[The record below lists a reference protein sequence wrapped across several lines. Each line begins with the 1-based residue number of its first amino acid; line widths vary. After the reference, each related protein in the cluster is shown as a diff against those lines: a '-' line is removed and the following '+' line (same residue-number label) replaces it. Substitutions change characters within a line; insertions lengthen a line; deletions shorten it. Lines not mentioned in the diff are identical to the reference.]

1 MSLVTRHSSLP
12 LIYIAAFLRS
22 LGIGLTGV
30 ILGVYVARAGFSAT
44 VIGMVISA
52 GLAGAAVATLLV
64 SLRADQ
70 LGRRLTLIGL
80 SLLSA
85 IGGLGFA
92 FTGSA
97 LSIILLAFIGMLN
110 GMGSDRGP
118 MFSIEQAILPQ
129 MVAAERRTLSLSWYS
144 VVLDV
149 GHALGALAAG
159 LPLIFQHS
167 FHFDLLYDYRL
178 TFGLYAA
185 LNLLSAVPYLFLPP
199 EIEMAPQSHGAA
211 SEKIKI
217 SPQTRRVVAKL
228 AALSGLDSLGGG
240 LLTDAL
246 IAYWFFHRFGIS
258 EQSLGLIFFTGHLLN
273 SGSYLVAA
281 WLARQIGLVNTM
293 VFTHIPSSLFLM
305 AVPFAPSPTWA
316 IIFFFGREAL
326 VEMDVPTRQSYI
338 LAVVKPNE
346 RTFASGASNLSRSV
360 ARSIMPSFAGLMMQH
375 VAMATPLFLGSGLK
389 IVYDALLFF
398 AFRRLKPPEERKTES
413 RETS

>member
-1 MSLVTRHSSLP
+1 MPLATRHSSLL

-30 ILGVYVARAGFSAT
+30 ILGVYVARAGFSVT
-44 VIGMVISA
+44 VIGVVISA
-52 GLAGAAVATLLV
+52 GLAGAALATLLV

-70 LGRRLTLIGL
+70 IGRRRTMIGL

-92 FTGSA
+92 FSGSA
-97 LSIILLAFIGMLN
+97 LSIVLLAFIGMLN

-118 MFSIEQAILPQ
+118 IFSIEQAIIPQ
-129 MVAAERRTLSLSWYS
+129 MVASERRTLSLSWYS

-159 LPLIFQHS
+159 LPLLFQNS
-167 FHFDLLYDYRL
+167 FHFDLLNGYRI

-185 LNLLSAVPYLFLPP
+185 LNLLSVVPYWFLPAD
-199 EIEMAPQSHGAA
+199 IEVAPQPLRAA
-211 SEKIKI
+211 PEKTRI
-217 SPQTRRVVAKL
+217 SPHAKRVIFKL
-228 AALSGLDSLGGG
+228 AALSGIDSLGGG

-281 WLARQIGLVNTM
+281 WLAQRIGLVNTM

-305 AVPFAPSPTWA
+305 AVPFAPSPAWA
-316 IIFFFGREAL
+316 ILFFFGREAL

-338 LAVVKPNE
+338 VAVVEPNE
-346 RTFASGASNLSRSV
+346 RTFASGTSNLSRSV
-360 ARSIMPSFAGLMMQH
+360 ARSMMPSFAGVLMQH
-375 VAMATPLFLGSGLK
+375 VANAAPLFLGSGLK
-389 IVYDALLFF
+389 IVYDVLLFF
-398 AFRRLKPPEERKTES
+398 AFRRLKPPEERKIES
-413 RETS
+413 SKGV